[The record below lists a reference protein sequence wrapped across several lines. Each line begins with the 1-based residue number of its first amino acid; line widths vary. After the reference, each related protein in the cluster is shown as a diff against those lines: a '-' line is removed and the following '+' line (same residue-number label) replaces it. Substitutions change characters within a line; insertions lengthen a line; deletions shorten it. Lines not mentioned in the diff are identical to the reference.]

1 MLSLIQDRVPLPLE
15 EEPIPF
21 EFRNKNF
28 SWVQARWIDKE
39 VNNLLNSSA
48 IVEVKEK
55 NQSISP
61 ISVAPKKDGDF
72 RLIVD
77 LHQLN
82 DYCKPPRFAYEDI
95 EVVLKQVKPKDH
107 LVTIDIKKCVY
118 HVPIATHYQ

>member
-1 MLSLIQDRVPLPLE
+1 M
-15 EEPIPF
+15 
-21 EFRNKNF
+21 
-28 SWVQARWIDKE
+28 
-39 VNNLLNSSA
+39 LNSGA

-55 NQSISP
+55 TRSISP

-95 EVVLKQVKPKDH
+95 KVVLKQVKPKDH